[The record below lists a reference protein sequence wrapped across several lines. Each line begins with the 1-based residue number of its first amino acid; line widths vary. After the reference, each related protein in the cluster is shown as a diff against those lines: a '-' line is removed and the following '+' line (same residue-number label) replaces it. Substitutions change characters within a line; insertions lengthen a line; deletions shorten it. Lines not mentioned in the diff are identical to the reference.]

1 MIRLAGTMAPGSGS
15 GPFTGQRLAASALS
29 TTNPFRPPV
38 QVFLPGLAVVSA
50 FRVFGG
56 CAFAAPDDFAVDDF
70 AVEDLAVDDF
80 EPNDSAPALAFVLMG
95 GGGL

>member
-1 MIRLAGTMAPGSGS
+1 MAPGSGS

-56 CAFAAPDDFAVDDF
+56 CAFAAPDDFAVDD
-70 AVEDLAVDDF
+70 LAVDDF
-80 EPNDSAPALAFVLMG
+80 EPNDPAPALGFVLLGTG
-95 GGGL
+95 GV

>member
-1 MIRLAGTMAPGSGS
+1 MAPGSGA

-50 FRVFGG
+50 FRVFAG
-56 CAFAAPDDFAVDDF
+56 CAFAAPDDFAVDDL
-70 AVEDLAVDDF
+70 ALDDLALDDLAVDDF
-80 EPNDSAPALAFVLMG
+80 EPNDSAPALGFVLLVA
-95 GGGL
+95 GGL

>member
-1 MIRLAGTMAPGSGS
+1 MAPGSGS

-56 CAFAAPDDFAVDDF
+56 CAFAAPDDFAVDD
-70 AVEDLAVDDF
+70 LAVDDF
-80 EPNDSAPALAFVLMG
+80 EPNDPAPALGFVLFGAG
-95 GGGL
+95 GV